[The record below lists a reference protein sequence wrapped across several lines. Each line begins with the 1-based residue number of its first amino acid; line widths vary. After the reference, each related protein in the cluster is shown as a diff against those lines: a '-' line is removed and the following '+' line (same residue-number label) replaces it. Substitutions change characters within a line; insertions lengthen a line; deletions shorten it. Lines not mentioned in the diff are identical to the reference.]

1 MVRIHPDPP
10 GCEMAGIASQSRREA
25 PTNKEWRSREPG
37 AARGLDVY
45 KGVHERPSNKAWR
58 SERGC
63 SSVGRAPALQAGG
76 HRFDPVQLHQQHAGG
91 RPSCPSNPERPQAS
105 AVVCF
110 WSFGQSDSVVL
121 EVRLFFNNLEEVKRT
136 RRNIVVCWVRLYRPD
151 LPRVLGGW
159 VSQTPVTQ
167 CSALWDQATKCM
179 WWMPWRSQAMKDV
192 AACVKP
198 RGAGKR
204 ALIRGCPNGETRP
217 ARVTAT

>member
-1 MVRIHPDPP
+1 
-10 GCEMAGIASQSRREA
+10 
-25 PTNKEWRSREPG
+25 
-37 AARGLDVY
+37 
-45 KGVHERPSNKAWR
+45 
-58 SERGC
+58 
-63 SSVGRAPALQAGG
+63 LQAGG
-76 HRFDPVQLHQQHAGG
+76 HRFDPVQLHQQRVGG
-91 RPSCPSNPERPQAS
+91 RLSISSNPERPQAS
-105 AVVCF
+105 VSRLPLVFRPVRLSC
-110 WSFGQSDSVVL
+110 V
-121 EVRLFFNNLEEVKRT
+121 EVRLFFNKTEEVKRT
-136 RRNIVVCWVRLYRPD
+136 RRSIVVCWVRLYRPD

>member
-10 GCEMAGIASQSRREA
+10 GCELAPIAGQSRRDA
-25 PTNKEWRSREPG
+25 PTRTRRRAAESTGREPG
-37 AARGLDVY
+37 RATKHGEA
-45 KGVHERPSNKAWR
+45 K
-58 SERGC
+58 RGC

-76 HRFDPVQLHQQHAGG
+76 HRFDPVQLHQQRAGG
-91 RPSCPSNPERPQAS
+91 RPSLSVKPGEIASKRSRLLLVFRP
-105 AVVCF
+105 VRKLF
-110 WSFGQSDSVVL
+110 
-121 EVRLFFNNLEEVKRT
+121 RLFFNKTEEVKRT
-136 RRNIVVCWVRLYRPD
+136 RRSIVVCWVRLYRPD
-151 LPRVLGGW
+151 LLRVLGGW

-204 ALIRGCPNGETRP
+204 ALIRRCPNGETRP